1 MDIQIINMSTLQD
14 RVEIA
19 IAEGFRPSHL
29 AKAAGVSSG
38 AVSQWRSGET
48 MALKLESAIGLAA
61 LTGWSVEWWSA
72 GVGPRVRQAPAP
84 AGVAH
89 AMSHDAYSMP
99 TQLTWDALMK
109 TDALPQQFIVAMPD
123 DALSPNVPKGTRLIF
138 DCGTTASPGMGV
150 LVKDAGGRRHI
161 RRYAQGVGDS
171 WLAQAVNPAYAT
183 LESVRDSLAILSV
196 MVGRLDGAV

>member
-1 MDIQIINMSTLQD
+1 MDVPILGMSTLQD

-19 IAEGFRPSHL
+19 IAEGFRPARL

-48 MALKLESAIGLAA
+48 QALKLESAIGLSA
-61 LTGWSVEWWSA
+61 LTGWSVEWWST
-72 GVGPRVRQAPAP
+72 GVGPRVRRAPTS

-89 AMSHDAYSMP
+89 AMIHDAYRMP
-99 TQLTWDALMK
+99 TQLTWGALMQ
-109 TDALPQQFIVAMPD
+109 TEDLPVQFIVEMPD
-123 DALSPNVPKGTRLIF
+123 DALAPNVPKSTRLIF
-138 DCGTTASPGMGV
+138 DCGAAASPGMGV
-150 LVKDAGGRRHI
+150 LVKDAAGRRHI

-183 LESVRDSLAILSV
+183 LDSARDGLAILSV
-196 MVGRLDGAV
+196 MVGRLDGAI